1 MERDAK
7 QVMIVRQ
14 SSLKMAQEWAQSCG
28 YCLDLVELVTLS
40 EVISDYVIDGPQKGV
55 MDRIR
60 SVKTHFI
67 NKSNENK

>member
-14 SSLKMAQEWAQSCG
+14 SSMKMAHSWAESCG

-40 EVISDYVIDGPQKGV
+40 EVISDYVIDGPQKVV

-60 SVKTHFI
+60 KVDTHFT
-67 NKSNENK
+67 NKTNEKK